1 MGHLTDVNGARQATQ
16 GQSPK
21 GLVMTSESV
30 TTQQVHR
37 PSILC
42 PSVAVVNLESPD
54 IKSQLTHS
62 PKLLPEAGGGAALAG
77 HTREAKAIQA

>member
-1 MGHLTDVNGARQATQ
+1 MGHLTDVNGARQANQ
-16 GQSPK
+16 EQPPK

-30 TTQQVHR
+30 TIQQVRR

-54 IKSQLTHS
+54 SKSQLTHS
-62 PKLLPEAGGGAALAG
+62 PKLLGEAGGRAALAG